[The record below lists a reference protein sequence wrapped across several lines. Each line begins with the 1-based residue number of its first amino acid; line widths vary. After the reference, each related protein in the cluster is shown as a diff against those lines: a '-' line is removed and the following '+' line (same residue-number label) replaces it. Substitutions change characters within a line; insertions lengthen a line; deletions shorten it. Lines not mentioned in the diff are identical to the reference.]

1 MEIKTETKSIRPARF
16 LRPRNWTKQQEL
28 HWTPVT
34 RVRRCLSD
42 FLFQGLKI
50 ILLSSLS
57 TSLHVKP
64 TTDHRAS
71 KEKCSQTSSCAL
83 FFATL
88 WDVWRHVSLLTC
100 LKRRKWSEPCWA
112 RFPELLRCSACSFV
126 PADTSHVCSCERK
139 AFRSDA
145 VCKFKHLL
153 NNSTFHLENSQWN
166 FFIPRSRKSSI
177 VDQQIGWRRDEFVL
191 TSDWREVH
199 SAAACWASP
208 VSENTC
214 SSE

>member
-1 MEIKTETKSIRPARF
+1 MISPPKKLDEAAGASLNSSNTSVKKFIWFSVSR
-16 LRPRNWTKQQEL
+16 
-28 HWTPVT
+28 
-34 RVRRCLSD
+34 
-42 FLFQGLKI
+42 LKNNSVI
-50 ILLSSLS
+50 FFVYISSCE
-57 TSLHVKP
+57 
-64 TTDHRAS
+64 TDHR
-71 KEKCSQTSSCAL
+71 SQSEQRKVFINFKLCTFFCYFVRWLEARFSSYM
-83 FFATL
+83 
-88 WDVWRHVSLLTC
+88 S
-100 LKRRKWSEPCWA
+100 KRRKWSEPCWT

-126 PADTSHVCSCERK
+126 PADTSHVCSCEWK